1 MHVRSSGGYVC
12 PFINLP
18 DLISLILCIS
28 TTSSCYELAEVE
40 FSTFLLLIYIRSTMK
55 TTLLFIAVLLTS
67 IVGCGKDT
75 PADKPSDSVAN
86 QSAQP
91 SPSSEPGKKPEMTF
105 HVMATVT
112 EIDQAKEKI

>member
-1 MHVRSSGGYVC
+1 
-12 PFINLP
+12 
-18 DLISLILCIS
+18 
-28 TTSSCYELAEVE
+28 
-40 FSTFLLLIYIRSTMK
+40 MK

-75 PADKPSDSVAN
+75 PADKPSDSVTD

-91 SPSSEPGKKPEMTF
+91 SPNSEPGKKPEMTF

-112 EIDQAKEKI
+112 EIDQAKEKIRLDHEKMEGYMEAMEMPFKVSNPAVFTQVT